1 MNRPND
7 QRGFVH
13 KRILGAVSGFA
24 SSVLSGGNPILGVAS
39 GFARG
44 GGQGGGLPAGS
55 RVQIP
60 TPGFAGRVQ
69 RFLPGGGTGFTTL
82 PPGLIPKGPGG
93 LIGALPGVPGG
104 ASGFA
109 DPQTNGRCPT
119 TACPPAVGNRRVNA
133 AGECA
138 PPGYHWNVSGYF
150 RKGGPCS
157 KFEAGFVECGT
168 VLVKNRKMNNANGG
182 AQDKAL
188 KRIERG
194 QDHAKRILKAT
205 GWRTISKQSSR
216 ELRMRK
222 RTGHR

>member
-24 SSVLSGGNPILGVAS
+24 GSVFAGGNPLLGAAS

-44 GGQGGGLPAGS
+44 GQRAPGQVSGQLPAGS

-82 PPGLIPKGPGG
+82 PPGLTPTGPGG
-93 LIGALPGVPGG
+93 LIGLMPGVSGG
-104 ASGFA
+104 VTGFA
-109 DPQTNGRCPT
+109 QAPT
-119 TACPPAVGNRRVNA
+119 DGVCPPAVGNRRINA
-133 AGECA
+133 AGLCA
-138 PPGYHWNVSGYF
+138 PAGFHWNVSGYF

-157 KFEAGFVECGT
+157 RFEPGFVEMGT
-168 VLVKNRKMNNANGG
+168 VLVKNRRMNNANGG

-194 QDHAKRILKAT
+194 QDHAKRILRAT
-205 GWRTISKQSSR
+205 GWRTISKQSGR
-216 ELRMRK
+216 ELKMRK
-222 RTGHR
+222 RTRH